1 MKGVKKDI
9 MSAKNV
15 NVSISENYTSYS
27 KNNDNNFWPIY
38 MILKLQCLS
47 ICLSVRAVF
56 GHCSGQHGPLFCFV
70 LFF

>member
-27 KNNDNNFWPIY
+27 KNNDNNF
-38 MILKLQCLS
+38 
-47 ICLSVRAVF
+47 
-56 GHCSGQHGPLFCFV
+56 
-70 LFF
+70 